1 VSFFLANFSVAT
13 RISTLYW
20 ANDLVEHEIC

>member
-1 VSFFLANFSVAT
+1 VKIIWI

-20 ANDLVEHEIC
+20 ANN